1 MAIYLGGSKKLTI
14 YFNGIAHS
22 LDVYTKTS
30 TTDIIKLLS
39 SDGFVLQDSRGIY
52 LIAKEDN

>member
-1 MAIYLGGSKKLTI
+1 MAIYLGESKKLTI
-14 YFNGIAHS
+14 YFNGVAHL
-22 LDVYTKTS
+22 LDVYTRTAAA
-30 TTDIIKLLS
+30 DIIKLLS

>member
-1 MAIYLGGSKKLTI
+1 MAIYLGESKKLTI
-14 YFNGIAHS
+14 YFNGVAHS
-22 LDVYTKTS
+22 LNIYTKTS

-52 LIAKEDN
+52 LAAKEDN